1 MTIKEHKG
9 TLSGNEGAF
18 DVHVYISCN
27 IPGIL
32 FSLGMVGLQT
42 EPTAFEIISYYLQ
55 FPREGVCQA
64 FRATWEVPVLVNG
77 EEEWASLAWCLYCGL
92 PGKGKVGPERSF

>member
-27 IPGIL
+27 TPGIL
-32 FSLGMVGLQT
+32 FSSGMVGLQT
-42 EPTAFEIISYYLQ
+42 EPTAFEIRSYYLQ

-77 EEEWASLAWCLYCGL
+77 EEEWASLAWCLYRGL